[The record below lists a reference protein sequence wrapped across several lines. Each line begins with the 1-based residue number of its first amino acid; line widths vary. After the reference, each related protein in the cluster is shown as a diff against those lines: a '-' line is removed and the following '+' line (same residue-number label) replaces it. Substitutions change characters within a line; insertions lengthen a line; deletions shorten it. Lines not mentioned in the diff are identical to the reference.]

1 MRVSRPASKGA
12 AGGASPA
19 APPEAS
25 PGPPASKAAHLHLVQ
40 QDAYPDWDAVYTD
53 NVTRVYRLMYSR
65 VVNRPDA
72 EDLTAQVFTTALPSL
87 RITASRPEVRA
98 YLTATARTVL
108 AAHWRRT
115 FGLEI
120 TAVDLSDL
128 ESTVADPAGPP
139 DPDDPAGPPSAGR
152 RRLDAIL
159 AQLPGRY
166 RAVLELRF
174 LRSYSMREVAREL
187 DVSVSNAGVLQHRAL
202 RLAAG
207 IAERDAGS
215 SSDRGGRDT

>member
-1 MRVSRPASKGA
+1 VRVSRSAGSGT
-12 AGGASPA
+12 AGGPSPA
-19 APPEAS
+19 VASDS
-25 PGPPASKAAHLHLVQ
+25 PGPPAARATHLHLVQ
-40 QDAYPDWDAVYTD
+40 QDAYPDWDAVYTG
-53 NVTRVYRLMYSR
+53 NVARIYRLMYAR
-65 VVNRPDA
+65 VANRPDA
-72 EDLTAQVFTTALPSL
+72 EDLTAQVFMTALPSL

-120 TAVDLSDL
+120 TTVDLSDL
-128 ESTVADPAGPP
+128 EATVPEPDAPAGPQ
-139 DPDDPAGPPSAGR
+139 SAEGR

-174 LRSYSMREVAREL
+174 LRAYSMREVAREL

-202 RLAAG
+202 RLAAD

-215 SSDRGGRDT
+215 SSGLGGKDI

>member
-1 MRVSRPASKGA
+1 VRVSRSAGSGT
-12 AGGASPA
+12 AGGPSPA
-19 APPEAS
+19 AASGS
-25 PGPPASKAAHLHLVQ
+25 PGPPAAKATHLHLVQ

-53 NVTRVYRLMYSR
+53 NVGRIHRLMHAR
-65 VVNRPDA
+65 VANRPDA
-72 EDLTAQVFTTALPSL
+72 EDLTAQVFMTALPSM

-108 AAHWRRT
+108 VVPWRRT

-120 TAVDLSDL
+120 TTVDLSDL
-128 ESTVADPAGPP
+128 AATVPEPAAPADPRA
-139 DPDDPAGPPSAGR
+139 AEGR

-174 LRSYSMREVAREL
+174 LRAYSMREVAREL

-202 RLAAG
+202 RLAAD
-207 IAERDAGS
+207 IAGRDAGS
-215 SSDRGGRDT
+215 SGDRGGKDT

>member
-1 MRVSRPASKGA
+1 MRVSRSAGNGA
-12 AGGASPA
+12 AGEVPPA
-19 APPEAS
+19 AGAEGT
-25 PGPPASKAAHLHLVQ
+25 PGRPASKAKHLHLVQ
-40 QDAYPDWDAVYTD
+40 QDAYPDWDAVYTG
-53 NVTRVYRLMYSR
+53 NVTRIYRLMFAR
-65 VVNRPDA
+65 VVNQPDA
-72 EDLTAQVFTTALPSL
+72 EDLTAQVFMTALPSL

-98 YLTATARTVL
+98 YLAATARTVL

-120 TAVDLSDL
+120 TTVDLGDL
-128 ESTVADPAGPP
+128 EATVADPAGVAG
-139 DPDDPAGPPSAGR
+139 PAGPPPSAAGH

-159 AQLPGRY
+159 AQLPSRY

-215 SSDRGGRDT
+215 SSDRGGKDT

>member
-1 MRVSRPASKGA
+1 VRVSRSAGSGT
-12 AGGASPA
+12 AGGPSPA
-19 APPEAS
+19 VASDS
-25 PGPPASKAAHLHLVQ
+25 PGPPARATHLHLVQ
-40 QDAYPDWDAVYTD
+40 QDAYPNWDAVYTG
-53 NVTRVYRLMYSR
+53 NVARIYRLMYAR
-65 VVNRPDA
+65 VANRPDA
-72 EDLTAQVFTTALPSL
+72 EDLTAQVFMTALPSM

-120 TAVDLSDL
+120 TTVDLSDL
-128 ESTVADPAGPP
+128 EDTVPEPAAPAGPQ
-139 DPDDPAGPPSAGR
+139 SAARR

-174 LRSYSMREVAREL
+174 LHAYSMREVAREL

-202 RLAAG
+202 RLAAD
-207 IAERDAGS
+207 IAERDGGS
-215 SSDRGGRDT
+215 SGDRGGKDT